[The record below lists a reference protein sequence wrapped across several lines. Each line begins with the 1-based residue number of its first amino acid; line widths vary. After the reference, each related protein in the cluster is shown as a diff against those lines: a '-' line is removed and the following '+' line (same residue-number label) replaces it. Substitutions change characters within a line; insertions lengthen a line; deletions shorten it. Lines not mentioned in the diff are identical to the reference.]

1 MELSTINS
9 SLIGRK
15 VSCSYGG
22 FNRTGT
28 IIALV
33 DDEYTAGVRIA
44 LDEPVFF
51 ATGYG
56 VQHTEWFENEFNST
70 ARKFDGK
77 GNLEYTK
84 LIN

>member
-33 DDEYTAGVRIA
+33 DDEYTAG
-44 LDEPVFF
+44 
-51 ATGYG
+51 
-56 VQHTEWFENEFNST
+56 FNHFQIRPQNT
-70 ARKFDGK
+70 
-77 GNLEYTK
+77 
-84 LIN
+84 